1 MNVCDLLGKL
11 ADLLE
16 TRIKTKKIH
25 CVLEFN
31 QSQQLKLYI
40 EFNTHTHTHTHT
52 QNRNKKTTKNKKTH
66 KDGKT
71 LYKSINNAIYEKAM
85 EDLRNRI
92 KV

>member
-31 QSQQLKLYI
+31 QSQQLKPYI
-40 EFNTHTHTHTHT
+40 EFNTHTHTYTHTHT
-52 QNRNKKTTKNKKTH
+52 HKIETKKNNKKQKNPQRWKNVVQ
-66 KDGKT
+66 
-71 LYKSINNAIYEKAM
+71 IN
-85 EDLRNRI
+85 
-92 KV
+92 